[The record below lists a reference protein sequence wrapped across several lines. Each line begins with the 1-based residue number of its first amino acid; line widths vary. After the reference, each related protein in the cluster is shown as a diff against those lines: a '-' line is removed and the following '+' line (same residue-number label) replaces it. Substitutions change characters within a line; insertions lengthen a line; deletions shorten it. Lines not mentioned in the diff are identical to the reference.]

1 VRRLRLLPVL
11 LALSMVALGCEGPL
25 ALRETPTPETSLL
38 PPLPTA
44 EAFLKA
50 WEGDE
55 YGVMYGMLSSSAQ
68 QGITEEEFGGLHL
81 SILEEATV
89 ISHDLELENLVEG
102 EGEAQADF
110 TLSLET
116 VLLGSPQLHGQ
127 LHLVWENVGWRV
139 DWSPEVILPS
149 LTGDNVVYLHRLTS
163 ARANIYDRDGQPLA
177 VDGSMVTVG
186 VVPQDIEN
194 ENALLAELSSILNMS
209 WAEIQGL
216 YAAEGIQP
224 HWFVPIGDL
233 SFEESLAYADR
244 LSSLPGVMLRETPV
258 RTYPQGDLAANVLGY
273 LGEISREEL
282 ITLESQGYAEGDAIG
297 KAGLERWGESYL
309 AGRRGG
315 ILSIVTPQGELVDS
329 IVEFPATQSRSIYST
344 IDLELQ
350 RVAEEALGEHRGA
363 VVALDPNS
371 GEILALAT
379 NPRYDP
385 NELTWGRF
393 DAARWEALASDPAR
407 PLINRA
413 TQGLYPTGSVFK
425 VITAAAAMEGAGFS
439 PQTTVNCTGSWAGLG
454 PGWVKHDWL
463 LSGHGAM
470 DFRSAIVRSCDVF
483 FWEMGFRLNAI
494 DVDLLPS
501 YGHFFGFGEPTGLD
515 ALDES
520 EGLIPDAAWKEEY
533 FTGEGNPFWVPG
545 DAVNLAVGQGDL
557 LTTPLQVANMMAAI
571 ANGGTLYRPHVV
583 LRISG
588 TPHEDEV
595 NFTPSER
602 GRVAISEANL
612 QVIRDGLNG
621 VTSDPGGTALRAF
634 DGAAFSS
641 AGKTGTA
648 ETPDEKPHA
657 WFAGYAPVEDPQI
670 ALAVVVENSGEGS
683 VFAAPICRQVM
694 EAFFFGP
701 PVPEPSEGQ

>member
-139 DWSPEVILPS
+139 DWSPEVIFPS
-149 LTGDNVVYLHRLTS
+149 LSGDNVVYLHRLTS

-425 VITAAAAMEGAGFS
+425 VITAAAAMEGAGFP